1 MELCMK
7 ESLEMGLNMVMVHI
21 HGQTNQSIKDFGK
34 IINLKELE
42 ITSGVTDAS
51 ITAIGYRI

>member
-1 MELCMK
+1 MK